1 MPPEFAGAEV
11 FAHEDKINSDKVAR
25 SESERK
31 KLKIFLSLLIV
42 VSFLNSVGLLKGENR

>member
-11 FAHEDKINSDKVAR
+11 FAHEDKVAR